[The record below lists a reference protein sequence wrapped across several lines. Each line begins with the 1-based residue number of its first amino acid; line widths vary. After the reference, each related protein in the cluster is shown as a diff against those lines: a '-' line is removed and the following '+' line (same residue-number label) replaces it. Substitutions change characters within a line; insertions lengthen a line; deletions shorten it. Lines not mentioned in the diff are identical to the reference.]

1 MKKSFY
7 ILLLLMAIKS
17 CHDKSMTE
25 RMEEIDSLVVRELY
39 DSAYANVLKINRS
52 ELTDR
57 ENLAHYHLL
66 LVQTSMLTQHPDTLT
81 MIDSLVI
88 PYYNNEG
95 NHEKL
100 AEAYYYKAYDMVRQ
114 RDIPTAIQLYKKA
127 EEHALLTSKPRLQ
140 YKIFENLSFYNGI
153 IGNHALQL
161 DYAQKS
167 LNIAKLVKN
176 NEWIA
181 YAYCRMSFAYSRL
194 HHKDS
199 AVAVINQAML
209 YLHDIKRKDRPT
221 FLVNA
226 AYVYK
231 YTLPDKAK
239 KYLMEALSQE
249 ESSVTMQHLADIY
262 YLEGNKEE
270 AYRLWKKA
278 LTVDD
283 GIPKDN
289 VLHNILDYDM
299 DHGHTEHV
307 CETVNEIL
315 HIKDS
320 ILNSLRNDTIKDL
333 QLRFDHEVAMRQQ
346 EQVTANWQKGVLAAV
361 IIVILLASYIVIK
374 RFLEKN
380 KMQEVQMQIN
390 DYMSQI
396 RDLKAS
402 GKESDDEIT
411 KLNKQIKDY
420 LDEKA
425 PDLLKGCMYY
435 EQIKADE
442 IKSLSSAGWRRKEEQ
457 LFIDYYAAIDYRTV
471 NRLRKTKRKEKLT
484 THNLF
489 FLLLVEMGKSEKYIA
504 NLFGINERSI
514 DTIKT
519 RTKPVE

>member
-7 ILLLLMAIKS
+7 LLLLLMAIAS

-25 RMEEIDSLVVRELY
+25 RMDEIDSLVVRELY
-39 DSAYANVLKINRS
+39 DSAYAGVLRINGS

-57 ENLAHYHLL
+57 EDSAHYHLL
-66 LVQTSMLTQHPDTLT
+66 LVQTSLLTQHPDTLT
-81 MIDSLVI
+81 MLDSLVI
-88 PYYNNEG
+88 PYYNNKG

-100 AEAYYYKAYDMVRQ
+100 AEAYYYKAYRILRQMV
-114 RDIPTAIQLYKKA
+114 ISEAIQLYKKA
-127 EEHALLTSKPRLQ
+127 EEQSQYTTNLRLK
-140 YKIFENLSFYNGI
+140 YKIAESLTYINGI
-153 IGNHALQL
+153 IGNHTLQL
-161 DYAQKS
+161 NYAQKA
-167 LNIAKLVKN
+167 LEIAKAAQN
-176 NEWIA
+176 QEWIA
-181 YAYCRMSFAYSRL
+181 NAYCNISFAYSRL

-199 AVAVINQAML
+199 AVILMKRAMH
-209 YLHDIKRKDRPT
+209 YSKYIKNSDKPS
-221 FLVNA
+221 FLTNA
-226 AYVYK
+226 AYILK
-231 YTLPDKAK
+231 QASPDVAK
-239 KYLMEALSQE
+239 NLLLKSLSLKE
-249 ESSVTMQHLADIY
+249 HSVTIQHLADIY

-307 CETVNEIL
+307 CETVNEII

-402 GKESDDEIT
+402 GKESDDEIA